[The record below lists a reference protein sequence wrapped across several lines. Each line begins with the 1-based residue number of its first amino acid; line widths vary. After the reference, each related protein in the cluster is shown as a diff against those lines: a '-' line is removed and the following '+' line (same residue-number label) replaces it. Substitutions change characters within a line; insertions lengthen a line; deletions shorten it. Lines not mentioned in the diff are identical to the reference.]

1 MSEYIQTIGYN
12 GPQPLAIIFW
22 RKGNE
27 HVCKTICYDES
38 EVINMYE
45 RHNTLGDMYNELTAS
60 IHYIPS
66 EKAIAV

>member
-1 MSEYIQTIGYN
+1 MNAHIQTIGYN

-22 RKGNE
+22 RKGDE
-27 HVCKTICYDES
+27 HVSKTICYDES
-38 EVINMYE
+38 EVIHMYE
-45 RHNTLGDMYNELTAS
+45 RHNTPGDMYNELIAS